1 MKKLLPPF
9 GLKWLVG
16 GAIGLVLL
24 LLLAV
29 ADRAPETSA
38 QPAQNYPLAHV
49 TICKQTDPP
58 DPQGFSFTWSD
69 FTGLPNPFGLKHN
82 GCFEIDLSAL
92 FSPYTFTELQP
103 PGWQLVN
110 INCTADPNIVI
121 GSDSVV
127 MNLQANENVTCTFF
141 NCQMLDQNGDTIV
154 DACTAPCA
162 APGNLVVNP
171 SFEMVGPELLG
182 LAFGSVSDPG
192 HPLGIAQ
199 VPDWR
204 AGPGIPIGGNALTPD
219 ILTPNPSN
227 YVPGANFYGSPPYV
241 PANFMG
247 NQTAFDG
254 NNYAGIS
261 AGLFQGTYLAEE
273 LIGKLTS
280 ATTLG
285 GTYLVAAR
293 MSQGETRDSPVDM
306 EISLRDSN
314 TNTTLLGVVGG
325 HVANTAGWDY
335 INVGGVLSQTQT
347 FDEVIIRGV
356 NTHGHG
362 GGYVYIDC
370 VLVVPVPAVGGIT
383 ELRADGGV
391 PSALAAGGS
400 GGLAEQYAAIAGGL
414 AAGVLALAAGA
425 WYAQRRF
432 RQRRSHL

>member
-1 MKKLLPPF
+1 MSRFSVALI
-9 GLKWLVG
+9 
-16 GAIGLVLL
+16 AIGLLALAALVVLL
-24 LLLAV
+24 PGRVPDTREA
-29 ADRAPETSA
+29 SA

-127 MNLQANENVTCTFF
+127 MNLQSNENVTCTFF
-141 NCQMLDQNGDTIV
+141 NCQKTLDQNGDTIL
-154 DACTAPCA
+154 DTCTAPCA

-182 LAFGSVSDPG
+182 LAFGSGTG
-192 HPLGIAQ
+192 HPLTSAQ
-199 VPDWR
+199 VPGWR
-204 AGPGIPIGGNALTPD
+204 AGPGIPVIGGGATTPD
-219 ILTPNPSN
+219 ILTPNQGD
-227 YVPGANFYGSPPYV
+227 YVPGANVYGAPPYV
-241 PANFMG
+241 PTNFMG

-261 AGLFQGTYLAEE
+261 AGVFTGPGYLAEE
-273 LIGKLTS
+273 LIGTLTPP
-280 ATTLG
+280 TTAG

-293 MSQGETRDSPVDM
+293 MSQGETRISPVDM
-306 EISLRDSN
+306 QIFLRTSSGA
-314 TNTTLLGVVGG
+314 TASVVGG

-356 NTHGHG
+356 NDHSHP

-383 ELRADGGV
+383 ELRADGGD
-391 PSALAAGGS
+391 PSALAAESS
-400 GGLAEQYAAIAGGL
+400 GRAAGGYPSM
-414 AAGVLALAAGA
+414 AGLVAVIVVALALSG
-425 WYAQRRF
+425 WYVRR
-432 RQRRSHL
+432 RWLR